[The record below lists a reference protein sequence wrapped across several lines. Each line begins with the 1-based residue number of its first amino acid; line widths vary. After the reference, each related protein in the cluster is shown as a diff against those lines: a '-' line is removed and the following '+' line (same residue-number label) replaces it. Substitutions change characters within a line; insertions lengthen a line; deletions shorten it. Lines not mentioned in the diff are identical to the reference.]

1 MDELEQLIAEQAKDM
16 RYDGMVWPEP
26 IVAFSL
32 DAKLTSDP
40 GSGDF
45 SEFLTNDGWVGK
57 EGRSRDMWRCVLH
70 GRTYGYLE
78 DGNPRCRA
86 CRRASA
92 AAYRRRKGMKP
103 RKIGPQCTHGAQ
115 WVREYKSNG
124 KLYCR
129 MCKSIDAKAYRDRLK
144 AKSLEYVSP
153 SVPEAFVNRED
164 VVRVG

>member
-1 MDELEQLIAEQAKDM
+1 
-16 RYDGMVWPEP
+16 
-26 IVAFSL
+26 
-32 DAKLTSDP
+32 
-40 GSGDF
+40 
-45 SEFLTNDGWVGK
+45 
-57 EGRSRDMWRCVLH
+57 
-70 GRTYGYLE
+70 
-78 DGNPRCRA
+78 
-86 CRRASA
+86 
-92 AAYRRRKGMKP
+92 MKP
-103 RKIGPQCTHGAQ
+103 RKIGPQCSHGAQ